1 MHDIDRALFEQ
12 EQWSGEAGYE
22 TGEQESGYETGY
34 ESGYESAYETYEVF
48 GESSDSRE
56 TALAAELLEVT
67 NEAELDRFLGDF
79 LGKAVSA
86 VKNFASSDI
95 GKAVGGVIKGVAK
108 QALPQLGQIAGDLI
122 APGAGGAIGA
132 KAGNWLG
139 SRLELG
145 LELEGLSAEDREFE
159 TAKAVVRF
167 GEEAAQRAAQAAGN
181 SPGPAPL
188 QVARSA
194 AMAAARNHLPGLVQ
208 SGTGQ
213 PGQAGANGANGG
225 NGARTHR
232 SSGQWVRRGRRI
244 VLLDVG

>member
-12 EQWSGEAGYE
+12 QEWPGE
-22 TGEQESGYETGY
+22 TGYETGY
-34 ESGYESAYETYEVF
+34 ETGSQETGYETEFETHEVF
-48 GESSDSRE
+48 GESADSRE

-181 SPGPAPL
+181 SSGTAPL
-188 QVARSA
+188 
-194 AMAAARNHLPGLVQ
+194 
-208 SGTGQ
+208 
-213 PGQAGANGANGG
+213 
-225 NGARTHR
+225 
-232 SSGQWVRRGRRI
+232 
-244 VLLDVG
+244 